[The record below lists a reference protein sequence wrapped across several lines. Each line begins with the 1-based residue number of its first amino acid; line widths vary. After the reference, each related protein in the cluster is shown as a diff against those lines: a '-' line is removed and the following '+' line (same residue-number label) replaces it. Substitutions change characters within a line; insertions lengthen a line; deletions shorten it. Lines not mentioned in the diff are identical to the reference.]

1 MSKTRISNFL
11 NAIAPLAEA
20 KIDFEDVLIIAYLDI
35 KWSQKSELKV
45 NNVIQG
51 IKNLSPST
59 IHRRLK
65 KMKQS
70 DVLCYVN
77 SKVDERVKF
86 IQKGKNY
93 NKYLVEI
100 EKLYDFTQFQKYKLH
115 LFITS
120 VYFALYVL
128 NNNFFQSLP
137 IKNTFTSFIY
147 LRVEIFLQLFIRK
160 MHGLVFS

>member
-1 MSKTRISNFL
+1 MTKTRISNFL

-35 KWSQKSELKV
+35 KWSQKSELRV

-70 DVLCYVN
+70 DVLDYVN
-77 SKVDERVKF
+77 SKDDERVKF

-93 NKYLVEI
+93 NKYLMEI
-100 EKLYDFTQFQKYKLH
+100 EKLYDFTQFQK
-115 LFITS
+115 I
-120 VYFALYVL
+120 
-128 NNNFFQSLP
+128 
-137 IKNTFTSFIY
+137 
-147 LRVEIFLQLFIRK
+147 
-160 MHGLVFS
+160 